1 MSVTIKITRS
11 RLKKILDHF
20 AKQSN
25 HKDFANYIDNR
36 IDYKFNKD
44 SRYKSDRNN
53 MVKRLCTDSY
63 SEAILWEFSGRKFIP
78 NFEVSQSKNYNYPD
92 FKDAGF
98 NMGLKTSNI
107 KNPHLIQKPHNVK
120 YNELM
125 AHIDLH
131 KDHVEYIILG
141 VATID
146 IMKEYGDENLVL
158 SPSAKKYKN
167 GFNRYDLLKPVYSFD
182 NLSRF

>member
-63 SEAILWEFSGRKFIP
+63 SEAILWEFSGR
-78 NFEVSQSKNYNYPD
+78 NF
-92 FKDAGF
+92 
-98 NMGLKTSNI
+98 
-107 KNPHLIQKPHNVK
+107 
-120 YNELM
+120 
-125 AHIDLH
+125 
-131 KDHVEYIILG
+131 
-141 VATID
+141 
-146 IMKEYGDENLVL
+146 
-158 SPSAKKYKN
+158 
-167 GFNRYDLLKPVYSFD
+167 
-182 NLSRF
+182 